1 MIATALC
8 KISGDARGTILLT
21 NARTFL
27 KRKGGLFKKAHELSV
42 LCSVDVAVIIFGH
55 NKKLYEFSSGD
66 IHETLRRYSYVSDS
80 NPLPDPSDKLQYGT
94 PHEHKGPAD
103 FKNKGGDD
111 DDDDEEDDG
120 EHQVKE
126 DSLPPQ
132 QHPGMMPPHLQHH
145 NSFQHI
151 RPPHQASASPPMQ
164 NGMFPRHSTPQPQ
177 MDSRPGSRNTIR
189 RTSSNLVPLQ
199 HPHPT
204 PPPPQNGFAYVPNPP
219 IYNPQPQQHM
229 QPHPSPQPQFQHFQQ
244 HPQQQFLH
252 PQPAPQRPASAPR
265 HDSLGPPQVPPQ
277 RQSPQPE
284 FKQPQN
290 TPPQI
295 KHLSSKSRSIFTPI
309 DEGGSVLA
317 QHFFGAPDPPR
328 TGPGPSQFKR
338 EASPNLQGEIKPPPR
353 STTAQPRL
361 AQPIQQPPR
370 SSSASNDFPPP
381 QRSNTSGSR
390 SGARPKLNLTIPSE
404 ASDNENSGGPDAP
417 SASAAHP
424 RSANPAGNSNS
435 SSERGEN
442 RHIVLPP
449 PSPSASAVL
458 SAGAVG
464 PGNPFARP
472 PPPTSTQ
479 NKDAYDA
486 NRERGGD
493 GRAGARQGTGDGIET
508 PVSALPSR
516 YMSNELLP
524 SPSNFFSEWGDWA
537 RGGGTG
543 MSAVLPSPMG
553 GGLGFGMTPAEERA
567 KGGSWG
573 GLPEKRKGEEEG
585 DSESKRLKA

>member
-1 MIATALC
+1 MGRR
-8 KISGDARGTILLT
+8 KIEIRAIKDDRNRSV
-21 NARTFL
+21 TFL

-66 IHETLRRYSYVSDS
+66 IHETLRRYTY
-80 NPLPDPSDKLQYGT
+80 YGQ

-111 DDDDEEDDG
+111 DDDEDEEEPDQ
-120 EHQVKE
+120 QVKE
-126 DSLPPQ
+126 DSLPP

-177 MDSRPGSRNTIR
+177 MESRPGSRNTIR
-189 RTSSNLVPLQ
+189 RTSSNLVPMQ

-219 IYNPQPQQHM
+219 IYNPQM
-229 QPHPSPQPQFQHFQQ
+229 QPHPSPQPQYQQYPQHPQPPAQ
-244 HPQQQFLH
+244 YLHPQQQ
-252 PQPAPQRPASAPR
+252 PQPQQHPPPQRPSSAPR
-265 HDSLGPPQVPPQ
+265 HGSLGPPQQPPPQ

-284 FKQPQN
+284 FKPPQN

-328 TGPGPSQFKR
+328 PGPSSHLKR
-338 EASPNLQGEIKPPPR
+338 ETSPNPRNELAPPPR
-353 STTAQPRL
+353 SITAQPRL
-361 AQPIQQPPR
+361 AQPVPQPPR
-370 SSSASNDFPPP
+370 PSSVSNDFPPP

-390 SGARPKLNLTIPSE
+390 SGASRPKLNLTIPSE
-404 ASDNENSGGPDAP
+404 ASDNEASGGADAP

-472 PPPTSTQ
+472 PPPTSSQ
-479 NKDAYDA
+479 NKDAYDT
-486 NRERGGD
+486 NRDRGGEVG
-493 GRAGARQGTGDGIET
+493 GRAGATGRQQAGDGIDT
-508 PVSALPSR
+508 PISALPSR

-524 SPSNFFSEWGDWA
+524 SPSNFFSEWGDWS
-537 RGGGTG
+537 RGGGGTG

-553 GGLGFGMTPAEERA
+553 GGLGFGMTPSDERGGAAA
-567 KGGSWG
+567 KWG
-573 GLPEKRKGEEEG
+573 GVPEKRKGEDEG
-585 DSESKRLKA
+585 AVGDEKRVKT